1 MLMLSV
7 LQQGVTIQPM
17 QPSSGQQPLRGQGV
31 VGRPAQQPV
40 IPQQQ
45 QAPPITKQQEK
56 GEKELV
62 VFFVERKNEELL
74 L

>member
-17 QPSSGQQPLRGQGV
+17 QPSSGQQPLRGQGI

-45 QAPPITKQQEK
+45 QAPPITKQPAK
-56 GEKELV
+56 KKV
-62 VFFVERKNEELL
+62 KKSS
-74 L
+74 